1 MITGEKE
8 QEKALTRYTR
18 IPQEFSRLAEHW
30 TLQQRTTSIPE
41 AQQHLSSHLYSAYS
55 QYHSLQLLLFLT
67 ESILTIT
74 KSQHPL
80 KL

>member
-8 QEKALTRYTR
+8 QEKALTWYTPT
-18 IPQEFSRLAEHW
+18 PQEFSRLVKHW
-30 TLQQRTTSIPE
+30 ALQQRITSIPE
-41 AQQHLSSHLYSAYS
+41 APQHLPSHLYSAHS
-55 QYHSLQLLLFLT
+55 QYQSLQLVLFLT